1 MALLIGSTVLTLG
14 DPVSSTIWREMS
26 QSPPNRV
33 NGSHLYINP
42 KGQILSEE
50 SRNPLLIG
58 STVLTEPIDW
68 KKVRRRLESQSPP
81 NRVNGSHVEFNE
93 SAKPWEQASQS
104 PPNRVNGSHREYEL
118 CPDCGYWQSQSPPN
132 RVNGSHV
139 TITVK
144 TGKDLKEMSQSPP
157 NRVNGS
163 HVMKSMK
170 RR

>member
-1 MALLIGSTVLTLG
+1 MAEKKKSGRIS
-14 DPVSSTIWREMS
+14 WES

-104 PPNRVNGSHREYEL
+104 PPNRVNGSH
-118 CPDCGYWQSQSPPN
+118 
-132 RVNGSHV
+132 V